1 MPDATARS
9 RGRAAV
15 IAWAVAAV
23 VLVLNGITMLGY
35 AGRVDDQLR
44 PAVLGLGGGVLV
56 LGLLAAWR
64 AVWLLRN
71 PPR

>member
-1 MPDATARS
+1 MPDATGRS

-35 AGRVDDQLR
+35 AGRIDDQLR
-44 PAVLGLGGGVLV
+44 PAVLGLGGVVLV